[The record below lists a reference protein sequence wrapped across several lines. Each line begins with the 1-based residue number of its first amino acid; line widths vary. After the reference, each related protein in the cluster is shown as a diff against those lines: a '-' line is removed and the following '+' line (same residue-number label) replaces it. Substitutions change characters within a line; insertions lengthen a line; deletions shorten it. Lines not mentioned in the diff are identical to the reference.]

1 MQCGLFG
8 SGGEGPG
15 SVDGP
20 SWLHVRLG
28 DLGFLVEAEH
38 HGPFRWVQIEPDHID
53 KFGFEVGVGRN
64 LEGVD
69 PSRFEVV
76 VLPDPAH
83 GVLADLVPFRH
94 QPGHPLRRA
103 VIGLDMQRNVSSTS
117 ASTVPAPSHDRRP
130 CPGPI
135 PRHRQS
141 TLLDE
146 TSPPRSHRLS
156 RRPTTPGDL
165 VGRHTIGCRQQRPGL
180 NHIPML
186 QPIQRRGSG
195 SRTAS
200 NCRAYC
206 YPSKPRSLARSL
218 ASAPTSVSASICLI
232 LSRISSWRPRV
243 ITSAPPPSR

>member
-94 QPGHPLRRA
+94 QPGRPLRRA

-117 ASTVPAPSHDRRP
+117 ASTVPAPSPVPVRYPDTVRAPCSTKRR
-130 CPGPI
+130 
-135 PRHRQS
+135 RHARTDS
-141 TLLDE
+141 AGV
-146 TSPPRSHRLS
+146 P
-156 RRPTTPGDL
+156 
-165 VGRHTIGCRQQRPGL
+165 
-180 NHIPML
+180 
-186 QPIQRRGSG
+186 QRRATSLVATP
-195 SRTAS
+195 SAANS
-200 NCRAYC
+200 NA
-206 YPSKPRSLARSL
+206 LA
-218 ASAPTSVSASICLI
+218 
-232 LSRISSWRPRV
+232 
-243 ITSAPPPSR
+243 